1 MRAQNLAD
9 AFLVLLRDV
18 RVDVVLG
25 EGHAR
30 ERRRRGRDRLRRRG
44 LLAGDVRGRHGPLL
58 DRPDRL
64 AGLALEDVDITLLA
78 RLRDDVDLA
87 AVAAQRQQLRRLRKI
102 QIPEVVTD
110 RLEMPEPLAGTRIER
125 DDAVPEEIVAV
136 PIAAVEVVARGAR
149 R

>member
-1 MRAQNLAD
+1 
-9 AFLVLLRDV
+9 
-18 RVDVVLG
+18 
-25 EGHAR
+25 
-30 ERRRRGRDRLRRRG
+30 
-44 LLAGDVRGRHGPLL
+44 
-58 DRPDRL
+58 
-64 AGLALEDVDITLLA
+64 LALEDVDISLLA

-149 R
+149 RDEHDAALDVDRRFAPVVHASERVRGVVRPRVGTEFPGPRHRMEDPNELAGAH